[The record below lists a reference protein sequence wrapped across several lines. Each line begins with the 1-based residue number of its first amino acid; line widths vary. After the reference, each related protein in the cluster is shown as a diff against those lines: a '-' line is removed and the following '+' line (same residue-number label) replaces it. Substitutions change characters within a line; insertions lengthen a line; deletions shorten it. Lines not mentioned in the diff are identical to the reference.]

1 MAAEEKQNS
10 STADSVNLMG
20 EEEAEEETLE
30 TNEMVVTV
38 VLYCVFVYLFFFFC
52 SFEFIKKL

>member
-38 VLYCVFVYLFFFFC
+38 VLYCVFVYFFFC
-52 SFEFIKKL
+52 SFELIKKL